1 VLVLEIR
8 SFLVSARLF
17 RYRTLAATLTDE
29 LRSGVHPQG
38 ARLPSVRSL
47 CVDYAASL
55 ATVTRALHE
64 LEDAGLIE
72 SRPRQGFY
80 ACVSPRPAEA
90 TPSAAAIALAGR
102 RKRLIELA
110 TKQIDCLSL
119 GHLALPETLLP
130 LRALARVAA
139 SRLRA
144 DAAVLGSA
152 SVYGSPALRHQL
164 KGRAE
169 RFGCAA
175 DVEDV
180 IVTQG
185 ETEAL
190 ELCLRQLTRP
200 GDLVAVPSP
209 TSFRTLE
216 LIASLGLGVL
226 EMPASPGSGLSVQT
240 LEFALQNH
248 DVAVCIL
255 EPNFDVATGSLMG
268 DEAKQQLAE
277 LLARHRLPLI
287 ECDMMGDLY
296 RGPQRPRPL
305 KAFDSDDRV
314 LYCGGFSCVTGPGFN
329 VGFVISGRHRLQL
342 RAARAVHGEFVSGLT
357 DQVLTHF
364 LVSGGL
370 DAHLR
375 TLRRQLSRQV
385 TAYRAAVASNF
396 PHGTRIES
404 GEGGYQLWVELPEGL
419 DACALLEKS
428 RQDGY
433 TFVPGAVFST
443 GNRFD
448 HCLRLTAAHPMDD
461 RHVEGIRTLASIA
474 DQLLSIRASNSGM
487 SRARTATVA

>member
-1 VLVLEIR
+1 
-8 SFLVSARLF
+8 
-17 RYRTLAATLTDE
+17 
-29 LRSGVHPQG
+29 
-38 ARLPSVRSL
+38 
-47 CVDYAASL
+47 
-55 ATVTRALHE
+55 
-64 LEDAGLIE
+64 
-72 SRPRQGFY
+72 
-80 ACVSPRPAEA
+80 
-90 TPSAAAIALAGR
+90 
-102 RKRLIELA
+102 
-110 TKQIDCLSL
+110 
-119 GHLALPETLLP
+119 
-130 LRALARVAA
+130 
-139 SRLRA
+139 
-144 DAAVLGSA
+144 
-152 SVYGSPALRHQL
+152 LRHQL

-200 GDLVAVPSP
+200 GNLVAVASP
-209 TSFRTLE
+209 ASFRTLE
-216 LIASLGLGVL
+216 LIASLRLGVL
-226 EMPASPGSGLSVQT
+226 ELPASPGTGLSAQT

-255 EPNFDVATGSLMG
+255 EPNFDVATGSLIS
-268 DEAKQQLAE
+268 DDAKRQLAE

-296 RGPQRPRPL
+296 RGTQRPRPL
-305 KAFDSDDRV
+305 KAFDNDDRV

-364 LVSGGL
+364 PACGGL

-375 TLRRQLSRQV
+375 ALRRQLSRQV
-385 TAYRAAVASNF
+385 NAYRTAVASNF
-396 PHGTRIES
+396 PRGTRVEG

-428 RQDGY
+428 RQRDY

-443 GNRFD
+443 GSRFD
-448 HCLRLTAAHPMDD
+448 HCLRLTAAHPMDE
-461 RHVEGIRTLASIA
+461 RHAEGIRTLASIA
-474 DQLLSIRASNSGM
+474 DQLLSSRASSGRL
-487 SRARTATVA
+487 SRARAATVA